1 MYINLCT
8 CNLNLQCGKCGK
20 PVTADQLD
28 NANITNVLQNCNA
41 SEGNLWQLINQVM
54 SMYINVPQTGNAE
67 SEGNLWLPAIK

>member
-1 MYINLCT
+1 
-8 CNLNLQCGKCGK
+8 
-20 PVTADQLD
+20 VTADQLD